1 MPNMSSTDATIH
13 ASQYLI
19 CALQNPAP
27 ANPILKIGNAHREA
41 LRCLAEI
48 LTKSTP
54 PAVPPRVPVRGAYQE
69 KLQQVDQEIT
79 QMKNASQSNP
89 LINAEPLRVPIANS
103 YPW

>member
-41 LRCLAEI
+41 LRYLAEI

-69 KLQQVDQEIT
+69 KLQQVIQYIT
-79 QMKNASQSNP
+79 QMEIAYQSKPFTNV
-89 LINAEPLRVPIANS
+89 ETLRVHIVEAYS
-103 YPW
+103 